1 MRVIIYCKSQTAMK
15 RVKTAMERQ
24 KIEFRQEKQTIPSIV
39 WVFEAVRMPSIKNP
53 LGITYTQENISPS
66 FLKVS

>member
-1 MRVIIYCKSQTAMK
+1 MRVIIYCYSQTAFK

-24 KIEFRQEKQTIPSIV
+24 SIEFRQEKQTIPSVV

-53 LGITYTQENISPS
+53 TDIKSTQENISPS